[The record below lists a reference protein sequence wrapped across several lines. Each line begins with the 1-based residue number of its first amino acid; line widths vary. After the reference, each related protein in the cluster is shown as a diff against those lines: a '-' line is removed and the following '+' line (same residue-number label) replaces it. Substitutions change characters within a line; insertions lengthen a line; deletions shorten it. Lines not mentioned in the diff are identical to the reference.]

1 MHRILVAAVLGASA
15 SFAFAQSLKP
25 GLWETTHKTQFDGN
39 SETSQKMAQAQQQM
53 ANMPPEQRKMME
65 EMMKSRGIS
74 MNIGAGGSAMTV
86 KYCMTKE
93 MAERKEIQAQRGECK
108 STHTPMG
115 PGKMKIA
122 FTCSNPPSSGEGEVT
137 FSSPEAYSMKM
148 VVNTTMQGKPEK
160 MNMDASAHWL
170 AADCG
175 DIKPYTQR

>member
-1 MHRILVAAVLGASA
+1 L
-15 SFAFAQSLKP
+15 AQSARP
-25 GLWETTHKTQFDGN
+25 GLWESTHKTQFEGN
-39 SETSQKMAQAQQQM
+39 SQMQQQMAQAQERM
-53 ANMPPEQRKMME
+53 ANLPPDQRAAMEQ
-65 EMMKSRGIS
+65 MMKSRGINMS
-74 MNIGAGGSAMTV
+74 AGPGGAGMTV

-93 MAERKEIQAQRGECK
+93 MAERKEFPTGRGDCK

-148 VVNTTMQGKPEK
+148 VVNTTVQGRPEK
-160 MNMDASAHWL
+160 MNMDVAAHWL

-175 DIKPYTQR
+175 DIKPFAPK